1 MVRWGGSA
9 SFLCFVFCFSFI
21 IDGGLC
27 FSFCY
32 FFCFLRVGGWWCWL
46 LGLGWSYCFALV
58 WFWCVFL
65 DCCGFGV
72 VCWFACVFFVVSGSE
87 VVKTKSKVCQSVFEG

>member
-1 MVRWGGSA
+1 MGGGVGFWVWGG
-9 SFLCFVFCFSFI
+9 FI
-21 IDGGLC
+21 
-27 FSFCY
+27 
-32 FFCFLRVGGWWCWL
+32 
-46 LGLGWSYCFALV
+46 FALV

-87 VVKTKSKVCQSVFEG
+87 VVKTKSKVCQ